1 MDFITIIKDKLVY
14 FTLFK
19 RTSRLRKYLSLMS
32 WLFLMIVPIL
42 DNEFFGNNIQQL
54 NITTNITL
62 TILLFITLKIYHFYQ
77 SSSNFILKCRNYT
90 VGAANEMATKLANEI
105 DEKDDSG
112 VSGDS
117 LNKFKNSIK
126 NYIKMQKDE
135 ESWEKKQLRLF
146 DEKLNI
152 VSIIS
157 VALIFIIYVYNL
169 VPMINS
175 LLVFPTSGILTLL
188 LLISKPTNR
197 DIIHFYSSRR
207 EFSTTISAM
216 EELSNIILETRA
228 FENRD
233 YPNTRKFFK
242 FAISCNMIVKKKD
255 EF

>member
-1 MDFITIIKDKLVY
+1 MDFTIIKDKLVY

-19 RTSRLRKYLSLMS
+19 RTSRFRKYLLLIS
-32 WLFLMIVPIL
+32 WLFLIIVPIL

-54 NITTNITL
+54 NVTTNITL

-90 VGAANEMATKLANEI
+90 VGAA
-105 DEKDDSG
+105 
-112 VSGDS
+112 
-117 LNKFKNSIK
+117 KFKNSID
-126 NYIKMQKDE
+126 NYIKMQEDD

-146 DEKLNI
+146 DKKLNV

-175 LLVFPTSGILTLL
+175 VLVFPTSGILTLL

>member
-19 RTSRLRKYLSLMS
+19 RTSKFRKYLSLIS
-32 WLFLMIVPIL
+32 WLFLIIVPIL
-42 DNEFFGNNIQQL
+42 DNDFFGNNIQQL

-77 SSSNFILKCRNYT
+77 SSSNFILKSRIFT
-90 VGAANEMATKLANEI
+90 IRAANEMATKLANEI
-105 DEKDDSG
+105 DENNDSG
-112 VSGDS
+112 VSSDS
-117 LNKFKNSIK
+117 LNKFKNSID
-126 NYIKMQKDE
+126 NYIKMQEDD

-146 DEKLNI
+146 DKKLNV

-175 LLVFPTSGILTLL
+175 VLVFPTSGILTLL

-197 DIIHFYSSRR
+197 DIIYFYGSRR

-216 EELSNIILETRA
+216 EELSNIILEIRA
-228 FENRD
+228 FESRD
-233 YPNTRKFFK
+233 CTNIRKFFK

>member
-1 MDFITIIKDKLVY
+1 MDFTIIKDKLVY

-19 RTSRLRKYLSLMS
+19 RTSRFRKYLSLIS
-32 WLFLMIVPIL
+32 WLFLIIVPIL

-77 SSSNFILKCRNYT
+77 SSSSFILKSRIFT
-90 VGAANEMATKLANEI
+90 ISAANEMATKLANEI
-105 DEKDDSG
+105 DENNDSG
-112 VSGDS
+112 VSSDS
-117 LNKFKNSIK
+117 LNKFKNSID
-126 NYIKMQKDE
+126 NYIKMQEDD

-152 VSIIS
+152 VSIVS

-175 LLVFPTSGILTLL
+175 VLVFPTSGILTLL

-207 EFSTTISAM
+207 EFSTTTAQGENFLQQFQQWRSYQILFLKQ
-216 EELSNIILETRA
+216 ELSKVETA
-228 FENRD
+228 L
-233 YPNTRKFFK
+233 
-242 FAISCNMIVKKKD
+242 I
-255 EF
+255 